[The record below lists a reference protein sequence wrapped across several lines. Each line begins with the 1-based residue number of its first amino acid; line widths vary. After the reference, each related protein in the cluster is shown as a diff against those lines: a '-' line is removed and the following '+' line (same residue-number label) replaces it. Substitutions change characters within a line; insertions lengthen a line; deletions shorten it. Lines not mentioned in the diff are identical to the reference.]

1 MEIQKQLDLDTDLS
15 NHEAKII
22 HSNPDDEISE
32 DMKHDGSTFDDF
44 IITKEK
50 INVEIQPPLENTF
63 ELIDQETKVI
73 NDVDNSKDV
82 HLSKD
87 EEKENFLKS
96 DKISNATIEDLVTTP
111 IIESPIKKDPIAFEK
126 LESNVTNTIKTV
138 QEIQPIKVIHSEV
151 KITDTPVNIS
161 KMPLKKDT
169 DEGDVCDI
177 KIGPEELFCRIGLG
191 KIILKL
197 RFNK

>member
-15 NHEAKII
+15 NHEAKTI
-22 HSNPDDEISE
+22 HSNQDDEISE

-151 KITDTPVNIS
+151 KIIDTSVNIS